1 MNPPSAHDL
10 AVSPSHY
17 FTIPILKVF
26 AKDAKYAARFKAK
39 GLQIAAGVP
48 FMLGE
53 AEGTGSR
60 CYRIGLFGLD
70 KMQNIDVTIAKVSG
84 KPYQRW

>member
-1 MNPPSAHDL
+1 MRDDC
-10 AVSPSHY
+10 V
-17 FTIPILKVF
+17 IKVF

-48 FMLGE
+48 FMLDE
-53 AEGTGSR
+53 EEGTGSR

-70 KMQNIDVTIAKVSG
+70 KMLNTEMVVNKFRETLAEIEEEVAAGRS
-84 KPYQRW
+84 

>member
-1 MNPPSAHDL
+1 M
-10 AVSPSHY
+10 
-17 FTIPILKVF
+17 KVF

-48 FMLGE
+48 FMLDE
-53 AEGTGSR
+53 PEGTGSR

-70 KMQNIDVTIAKVSG
+70 KMMNIETVVNTVSEV
-84 KPYQRW
+84 